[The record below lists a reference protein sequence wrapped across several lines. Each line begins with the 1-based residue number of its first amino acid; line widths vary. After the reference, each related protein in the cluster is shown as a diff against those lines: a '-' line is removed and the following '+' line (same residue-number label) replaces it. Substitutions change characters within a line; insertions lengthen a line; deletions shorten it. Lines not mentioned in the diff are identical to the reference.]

1 MINIKR
7 LFIVTI
13 VFTFFFVSNALCQ
26 KVNQLDTVGKRTGIW
41 KKNYPNG
48 RIRYTGTFINGK
60 EIGTF
65 KFYKNTTS
73 KLPSIVKEYSINSDS
88 ASVKFYNY
96 DGKLKTKGTMIGKNR
111 VGAWYY
117 YFSTGKIF
125 SEEFY
130 VSGKLEGILKNYY
143 ANGKITEETTYKN
156 GLKNGLSRVY
166 TEEAILIEEVIYVAG
181 KLNGPAKYF
190 DLKGQIKETGV
201 YKDNKRE
208 GKWEFYMDGE
218 ISDRPK
224 QVTHRVDK
232 SK

>member
-7 LFIVTI
+7 LFIATI
-13 VFTFFFVSNALCQ
+13 VFTFFFVSNAVSQ
-26 KVNQLDTVGKRTGIW
+26 KINKVDAEGKRTGVW

-48 RIRYTGTFINGK
+48 KLRYTGTFLNGK

-65 KFYKNTTS
+65 KFYKNTSS
-73 KLPSIVKEYSINSDS
+73 KLPSIVKEYSVDSDS
-88 ASVKFYNY
+88 AIVKFYNY
-96 DGKLKTKGTMIGKNR
+96 DGKLKTKGTMIGKKR
-111 VGAWYY
+111 VGAWNY
-117 YFSTGKIF
+117 YFSNGKIF

-130 VSGKLEGILKNYY
+130 KDGNLEGVLKNYY
-143 ANGKITEETTYKN
+143 ANGNITEESNYKK
-156 GLKNGLSRVY
+156 GLKDGVSKVY
-166 TEEAILIEEVIYVAG
+166 TEDGILIEEVIYVAG

-218 ISDRPK
+218 VSDRPK
-224 QVTHRVDK
+224 PVTHRVDK